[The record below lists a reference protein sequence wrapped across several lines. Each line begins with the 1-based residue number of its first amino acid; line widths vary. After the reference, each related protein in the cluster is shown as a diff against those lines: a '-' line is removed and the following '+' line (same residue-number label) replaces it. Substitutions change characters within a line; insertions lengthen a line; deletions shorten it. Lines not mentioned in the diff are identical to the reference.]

1 MCGFVALLGGNN
13 QENKIHINSMLEE
26 IAHRGP
32 DGIGKICFDEN
43 TNFGHIRLAI
53 LDIENGYQPMVSE
66 CERYLLV
73 FNGEIYNFLE
83 HREKLIDQGYKFKGY
98 CDSELLL
105 ALLIRDG
112 QACLSKLNGMF
123 AFVFY
128 DKVSGKWIAARD
140 HFGIKPIY
148 YCELRNGIAF
158 ASEIKALLK
167 HPEIKSRLNKQA
179 LNDYLTFQFVLGEN
193 TLFQGIKKIEPAH
206 YLEGN
211 IKTNQAIKIQNWW
224 KMDYSIDYEHSE
236 SWFNE
241 KLLFLIEDSISLQTR
256 SDYPLGTYLSGGI
269 DSSLVSSLT
278 SKHLEKKIKS
288 FHGKFQESIDYDE
301 SRYASKVAN
310 FSNINLSETIPSS
323 NQFIETLPLIIK
335 ALDEPEAGPGV
346 FPQFIVSQL
355 ASKHVKVVLGGQ
367 GGDELFGGY
376 ARYLIAYFEQALK
389 GSIEETQQE
398 GRHLV
403 NLSSI
408 IENLPLLNGYQP
420 LMKKFWSNGLFEDMN
435 KRYFHLISRINKF
448 DNPLHNDF
456 SYQLEEKD
464 QFDRFNNI
472 FESSNTS
479 SYINKMTAFDLKTIL
494 PGLLHIED
502 RVSMHFGIEAR
513 VPLLDYR
520 IAELVATIPPPLKF
534 QGGKTKALLK
544 SCSKK
549 FLPEE
554 IINRKDKMGFPVPL
568 SHWLKKNHFRDF
580 ICDILFS
587 QNSLQRGIFKQSY
600 IRSLVETNK
609 SPGSREL
616 WGAICLEL
624 WFKEFID
631 G

>member
-1 MCGFVALLGGNN
+1 MCGFVAILGGNN
-13 QENKIHINSMLEE
+13 QENKIHIDSMLDE

-32 DGIGKICFDEN
+32 DGRGTISFDEN

-53 LDIENGYQPMVSE
+53 LDIANGDQPMISE
-66 CERYLLV
+66 CGRYLLV
-73 FNGEIYNFLE
+73 FNGEIYNFQA
-83 HREKLIDQGYKFKGY
+83 HRETLIDQGYKFKGY
-98 CDSELLL
+98 CDSEVLL
-105 ALLIRDG
+105 ALLIREG

-148 YCELRNGIAF
+148 YYELRDGIAF

-167 HPEIKSRLNKQA
+167 HPDIKNSLNKQA
-179 LNDYLTFQFVLGEN
+179 LNDYLTFQFVLGDN

-211 IKTNQAIKIQNWW
+211 IKTNQSIKIQNWW
-224 KMDYSIDYEHSE
+224 KMEYSIDYEHSE
-236 SWFNE
+236 SWFNK
-241 KLLFLIEDSISLQTR
+241 KLLFLVEDSIRLQTI
-256 SDYPLGTYLSGGI
+256 SDYPIGTYLSGGI

-278 SKHLEKKIKS
+278 SKNLDKKIKS

-310 FSNINLSETIPSS
+310 FSNINLLETIPSS
-323 NQFIETLPLIIK
+323 NQFIEKLPLIIK
-335 ALDEPEAGPGV
+335 ALDEPVAGPGV
-346 FPQFIVSQL
+346 FPQFMVSQL

-376 ARYLIAYFEQALK
+376 ARYLVAYFEQALK
-389 GSIEETQQE
+389 GSIEETQEE
-398 GRHLV
+398 GKHLV

-408 IENLPLLNGYQP
+408 IQNLPLLNGYQP
-420 LMKKFWSNGLFEDMN
+420 LMRKFWSNGLFEDMN

-448 DNPLHNDF
+448 DNPLQNDF
-456 SYQLEEKD
+456 SNQLEDKE
-464 QFDRFNNI
+464 QFNRFNNI

-479 SYINKMTAFDLKTIL
+479 SYINKMTAFDLKTLL

-502 RVSMHFGIEAR
+502 RVSMHYGIESR

-534 QGGKTKALLK
+534 QGGKTKAILK
-544 SCSKK
+544 SCSKD

-568 SHWLKKNHFRDF
+568 CHWIKENYFKDF
-580 ICDILFS
+580 ICDILLS

-600 IRSLVETNK
+600 IRSLVDTKN

-631 G
+631 V